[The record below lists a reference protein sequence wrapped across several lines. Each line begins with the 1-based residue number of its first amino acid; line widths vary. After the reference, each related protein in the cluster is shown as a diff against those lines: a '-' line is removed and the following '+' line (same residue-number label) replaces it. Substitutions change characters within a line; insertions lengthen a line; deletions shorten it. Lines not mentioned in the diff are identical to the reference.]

1 MVRATAVPDRKPPLA
16 LRPPGSPT
24 DHDERLFDAW
34 RHGDRIAGDKLARRY
49 SSTLRSFF
57 RPRLPPQEVE
67 DLTQRVL
74 LNTIAQ
80 PQRFRGAS
88 SLSTYV
94 ASVARKALAERH
106 RKFWRNL
113 EDPHFVDDF
122 PVSDAPVSEI
132 VAHCEGAARLEAI
145 IASLSPHHARVLE
158 LHLAGI
164 GHHETAAKLG
174 INRNT
179 SRSRLVRA
187 IEEVRRQ
194 LELDGV
200 E

>member
-16 LRPPGSPT
+16 LRPPGSPE
-24 DHDERLFDAW
+24 HDERLFDAW
-34 RHGDRIAGDKLARRY
+34 RHGDRAAGNKLASRY
-49 SSTLRSFF
+49 SNTLRAFF
-57 RPRLPPQEVE
+57 RRRLPPQEVE
-67 DLTQRVL
+67 DLTQWVL
-74 LNTIAQ
+74 LNTVAQ

-88 SLSTYV
+88 SLRTYIL
-94 ASVARKALAERH
+94 SVARKTLAERH

-174 INRNT
+174 INYNT
-179 SRSRLVRA
+179 ARSRLVRA

-194 LELDGV
+194 LEPDGV